1 MADPRPARLAAL
13 RAALAAQ
20 AVDGVLLTD
29 LANIRY
35 LTGFGGSNAVVAVTM
50 TGILLV
56 TDFRYQE
63 QVKEEVGDFARVAI
77 DLTSI
82 WNALWRILPELGATT
97 MGFESAHLVHREFAR
112 VLQMGDKWMWRPL
125 VDVVES
131 LRERKDAG
139 ELDAIARAAVVATDA
154 LARTLPQVRAGLT
167 ELQIAGI
174 LERELRDGGSTGFP
188 FETIVASG
196 ARSALPHA
204 RASGRTVCPGEF
216 LLFDFGAVV
225 DGYVSDV
232 TRTFV
237 VGRASAEQREFYE
250 VVREANARASAG
262 VRPGMTGRDAD
273 ALARSYIEGRGFGE
287 SFGHG
292 LGHGIGLEVHEA
304 PRLSRTAEGML
315 PAGAV
320 VTIEPG
326 IYRAGWGGVRIED
339 DVVLEAAA
347 PRILTDF
354 PRQLMELA

>member
-1 MADPRPARLAAL
+1 MADPRPARLGAL
-13 RAALAAQ
+13 RAAIAAQ
-20 AVDGVLLTD
+20 AVDGILLTN

-35 LTGFGGSNAVVAVTM
+35 LTGFSGSNAVVAVTHR
-50 TGILLV
+50 GVLLV

-63 QVKEEVGDFARVAI
+63 QVKEEVGDFARVSI

-82 WNALWRILPELGATT
+82 WSALWRILPELGGTT
-97 MGFESAHLVHREFAR
+97 MGFESAHLAHREFAR

-125 VDVVES
+125 IDVVES
-131 LRERKDAG
+131 LRAQKDAG
-139 ELDAIARAAVVATDA
+139 EIAAIARAARVATDA
-154 LARTLPQVRAGLT
+154 LGRTLPQVHAGLS

-174 LERELRDGGSTGFP
+174 LERELRDAGSTGFP
-188 FETIVASG
+188 FESIVASG
-196 ARSALPHA
+196 PRSALPHA
-204 RASGRTVCPGEF
+204 RATTRAVCPGEF
-216 LLFDFGAVV
+216 LLFDFGATV

-232 TRTFV
+232 TRTVV
-237 VGRASAEQREFYE
+237 VGRASSEQRDVYA
-250 VVREANARASAG
+250 VVQEANARASAG
-262 VRPGMTGRDAD
+262 VHPGMTCRDAD
-273 ALARSYIEGRGFGE
+273 SLARSYIEGLGFGE

-304 PRLSRTAEGML
+304 PRLARTAEGML

-347 PRILTDF
+347 PRILTEF

>member
-1 MADPRPARLAAL
+1 VADPRPARLAAL

>member
-1 MADPRPARLAAL
+1 
-13 RAALAAQ
+13 
-20 AVDGVLLTD
+20 
-29 LANIRY
+29 
-35 LTGFGGSNAVVAVTM
+35 
-50 TGILLV
+50 
-56 TDFRYQE
+56 
-63 QVKEEVGDFARVAI
+63 
-77 DLTSI
+77 
-82 WNALWRILPELGATT
+82 
-97 MGFESAHLVHREFAR
+97 
-112 VLQMGDKWMWRPL
+112 

-139 ELDAIARAAVVATDA
+139 EVAAIERAAHVATEA
-154 LARTLPQVRAGLT
+154 LARTLPQVHAGLS
-167 ELQIAGI
+167 ELQVAGI

-196 ARSALPHA
+196 PRSALPHA
-204 RASGRTVCPGEF
+204 RASERTVCPGEF

-237 VGRASAEQREFYE
+237 MGRASAEQREFYD
-250 VVREANARASAG
+250 VVREANGRASAG
-262 VRPGMTGRDAD
+262 VHPGMTCRDAD
-273 ALARSYIEGRGFGE
+273 SLARSYIEGRGFGE

-347 PRILTDF
+347 PRILTGF
-354 PRQLMELA
+354 PRELMELA